1 MGDVEGEQLIGAGSG
16 ILDGADDFQYVP
28 GAEIG
33 LLQSVHGELNLRI
46 LEGERDGLAGNEG
59 ELVRPVQKAYIDA
72 AAVRTVVMDD
82 LVVGVG
88 DLGVVHQV
96 LEDVAVLDLADS
108 EDRVID
114 LVVILHGTDHP
125 GHVVDLLPVF
135 AFGPLV
141 GAVRQVLVVVLPL
154 VVVGVEEV
162 LEVVEPYHVGT
173 LRLLGHDGR
182 RQEGSGQEYA

>member
-1 MGDVEGEQLIGAGSG
+1 
-16 ILDGADDFQYVP
+16 
-28 GAEIG
+28 
-33 LLQSVHGELNLRI
+33 
-46 LEGERDGLAGNEG
+46 
-59 ELVRPVQKAYIDA
+59 
-72 AAVRTVVMDD
+72 MDD
-82 LVVGVG
+82 LVVSVG

-114 LVVILHGTDHP
+114 LVVILHCTDHP
-125 GHVVDLLPVF
+125 GHVVDLLPVL

-141 GAVRQVLVVVLPL
+141 GAVRQVLVVILSL
-154 VVVGVEEV
+154 VMVGVEEV
-162 LEVVEPYHVGT
+162 LKVVEPYHVGT